1 VSSCDRQIKQ
11 ERQAEIDRENKLLLQ
26 RLENVWTG
34 HGQIDNWNRYKHH
47 RYSRCRLHF
56 IFTIM
61 YTDMIESQEAY
72 AYVEQGTLK
81 NGESC
86 NATDCVELK
95 RYKGKTKR

>member
-1 VSSCDRQIKQ
+1 
-11 ERQAEIDRENKLLLQ
+11 
-26 RLENVWTG
+26 
-34 HGQIDNWNRYKHH
+34 
-47 RYSRCRLHF
+47 
-56 IFTIM
+56 M